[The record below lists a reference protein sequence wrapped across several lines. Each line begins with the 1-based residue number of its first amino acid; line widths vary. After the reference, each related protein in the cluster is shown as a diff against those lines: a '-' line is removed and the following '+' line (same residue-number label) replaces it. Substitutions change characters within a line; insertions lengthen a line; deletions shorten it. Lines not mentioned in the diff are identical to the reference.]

1 MFRLGS
7 VAAGGRIMPLDNEA
21 RLKTFKYSVLASKNT
36 RPITVTKINWLMLSK
51 EIIAAYTE
59 NHMKPTNNTCEQ
71 NVGLFIV
78 KAGGTYSYH

>member
-1 MFRLGS
+1 MFGLGA

-21 RLKTFKYSVLASKNT
+21 RLKTFNYSVLASKNT

-59 NHMKPTNNTCEQ
+59 NHMKPINNT
-71 NVGLFIV
+71 
-78 KAGGTYSYH
+78 